1 MTLNQRINALSA
13 LGVWLDQNDETLQS
27 VILRSFHEN
36 AWFTPENTS
45 KAIQSIVDSFL
56 IKEKLTTWATGYPIP
71 ETSEPKT
78 IGLVMAGNI
87 PLVGF
92 HDLIAVFIT
101 GHKSLIK
108 LSDKDSLLLP
118 CILNWLFDYYPETRK
133 YFEITDRLKDFDAV
147 IATGSNNSARYF
159 ETYFGKYPH
168 IIRKN
173 RNSVAIL
180 DGKESPDDLLKLGED
195 VFTYFGLGCRNVSK
209 LYVPEGYDF
218 TSMLEIW
225 MAFENTGNHNKF
237 KNNFEYNY
245 ALVLLNN
252 QPHLSNGIILLTEN
266 QQLSSRIAGLHYEHY
281 ADPELITQQLL
292 EKAAEIQCFVSNTP
306 FPRIP
311 VQPFGTTQSPGL
323 SDYADGIDTVAFL
336 LSIY

>member
-1 MTLNQRINALSA
+1 MTLNQRINALAA
-13 LGVWLDQNDETLQS
+13 LGVWLDQKDEALQA

-36 AWFTPENTS
+36 AWFTVENTNI
-45 KAIQSIVDSFL
+45 AIQSIVDSFL
-56 IKEKLTTWATGYPIP
+56 IKEKLTTWASSYPIP
-71 ETSEPKT
+71 ENATPKT

-92 HDLIAVFIT
+92 QDVLTVFIT
-101 GHKSLIK
+101 GNKALIK

-118 CILNWLFDYYPETRK
+118 CILNWLMQQYPETSQ
-133 YFEITDRLKDFDAV
+133 YFEITDRLKDFDGV

-180 DGKESPDDLLKLGED
+180 DGKESPEDLLKLGED
-195 VFTYFGLGCRNVSK
+195 VFSYFGLGCRNVSK

-218 TSMLEIW
+218 TALLDIW
-225 MAFENTGNHNKF
+225 MAFEEIGNHNKF
-237 KNNFEYNY
+237 KNNFDYNY

-252 QPHLSNGIILLTEN
+252 QPHLSNGLILLTESEL
-266 QQLSSRIAGLHYEHY
+266 LSSRIASLHYEY
-281 ADPELITQQLL
+281 YTDPEELSRQLL
-292 EKAAEIQCFVSNTP
+292 EKANEIQCFVSNTS
-306 FPRIP
+306 FPGIS
-311 VQPFGTTQSPGL
+311 VQTFGTTQSPGL
-323 SDYADGIDTVAFL
+323 SDYADGVDTVKFL
-336 LSIY
+336 LAM

>member
-45 KAIQSIVDSFL
+45 SAIQSIVNSFL
-56 IKEKLTTWATGYPIP
+56 IKDKLTTWTSGYPIP
-71 ETSEPKT
+71 ETSNPKT

-101 GHKSLIK
+101 GHKALIK
-108 LSDKDSLLLP
+108 LSDKDALLLP
-118 CILNWLFDYYPETRK
+118 CILNWLYDYYPETRN

-173 RNSVAIL
+173 RNSVAVL
-180 DGKESPDDLLKLGED
+180 DGKETNEDLLKLGED

-209 LYVPEGYDF
+209 LYVPAGYDF
-218 TSMLEIW
+218 ASLLEIW
-225 MAFENTGNHNKF
+225 MAYENTGNHNKF

-252 QPHLSNGIILLTEN
+252 EAHLSNGIILLTEN
-266 QQLSSRIAGLHYEHY
+266 QQLGSRIASLHYEY
-281 ADPELITQQLL
+281 YTDPEMLTQQLL

-306 FPRIP
+306 FSRIP

-336 LSIY
+336 QTIY